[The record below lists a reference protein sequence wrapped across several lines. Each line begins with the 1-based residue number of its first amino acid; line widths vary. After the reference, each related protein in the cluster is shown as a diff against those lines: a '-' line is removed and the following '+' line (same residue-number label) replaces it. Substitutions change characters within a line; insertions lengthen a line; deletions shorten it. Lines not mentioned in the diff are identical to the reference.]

1 MRMKNPKGIMAVRD
15 VNLYNCHILYSNTI
29 DDNIIV
35 FLPMIVTLIL
45 TLCIYLLYL
54 IC

>member
-1 MRMKNPKGIMAVRD
+1 MKAKNPRGIMAVIR
-15 VNLYNCHILYSNTI
+15 VNLYSCHILYSNTI

-54 IC
+54 IY

>member
-1 MRMKNPKGIMAVRD
+1 MRVKSPKGIIAVIR
-15 VNLYNCHILYSNTI
+15 VNLYSCHILYSNTI
-29 DDNIIV
+29 DDKIIV
-35 FLPMIVTLIL
+35 FLPVIVTLIL